1 MKSAAAYLPI
11 LILILSVYSSHTS
24 AQTTDS
30 AKDSIRFIRIESDS
44 IFDSPQQI
52 SLLILNKKAIP
63 PYRIDLAS
71 PDSSLRKTSQLG
83 KNGHAVAAVNGNF
96 FDMDQGG
103 SVSYVERGGSVLS
116 RTRDPDQKWA
126 VTDSII
132 NAALVLDTSEH
143 FRIESKEK
151 DQYYERSEA
160 ESFVLLSGP
169 LLLKD
174 SIPQPLPHLSFT
186 HNRHPRTCVGITKE
200 SIIFIT
206 VDGRSERAAGMN
218 LPELQLYL
226 QELGCQD
233 AINLDGGGSTT
244 MWIRDRGI
252 VNEPSD
258 ISGERSVANALLIL
272 KD

>member
-1 MKSAAAYLPI
+1 MKSAAPYLSI
-11 LILILSVYSSHTS
+11 LILVLSVHSSHT
-24 AQTTDS
+24 AGQTTV
-30 AKDSIRFIRIESDS
+30 AHKDSITFIRIESDS

-63 PYRIDLAS
+63 PYRIDIVS
-71 PDSSLRKTSQLG
+71 PVSALLKTSELG
-83 KNGHAVAAVNGNF
+83 KSEDAVAAVNGNF
-96 FDMDQGG
+96 FDMDHGG
-103 SVSYVERGGSVLS
+103 SVSYVEKGDSVLS
-116 RTRDPDQKWA
+116 RTRAPDQKWA
-126 VTDSII
+126 VADSII
-132 NAALVLDTSEH
+132 NAALVLDTSQH
-143 FRIESKEK
+143 IRIEPKER

-174 SIPQPLPHLSFT
+174 SLPQPLPHLSFT
-186 HNRHPRTCVGITKE
+186 HKRHPRTCVGITKE
-200 SIIFIT
+200 TIIFIT
-206 VDGRSERAAGMN
+206 IDGRSERAAGMN

-226 QELGCQD
+226 QELGCLD

-258 ISGERSVANALLIL
+258 KNGERSVANALLIL